1 MKKPVALIASALAL
15 TLTLAVP
22 LTALADATA
31 PAPTQTGATTTA
43 QTATQTT
50 ATATASTM
58 ATAQTPDAGVLPGSP
73 LYFLDRLFESV
84 QVFLTRNPEAR
95 VGLYVRFADERLAE
109 LKLVA
114 SQPSGD
120 TLQQQAEAQQLA
132 SDVIKTLGQAG
143 AGLESLKLENG
154 DLKVAARV
162 QAVALQGESALRTNQ
177 VLPGA
182 LTPQL
187 LQQLHQI
194 LQTAAAVTSVK
205 ADAVAK
211 AREDGVQPGRLALT
225 VKMAETSGKDVS
237 TVAGLM
243 KTTADPS
250 QVAQQLGL
258 DPNTFTKLEIKI
270 SGSEVKVEAS
280 GSTATATAAKPTAAA
295 ADWNNQIALPGGV
308 TQVLDYK
315 YEAEDGKVEYQVT
328 YIDGS
333 GRIVT
338 YKYELEDG
346 KVETKLEVHA
356 KGGKML
362 PPGQVVK
369 LFAPG
374 QMKKEKH
381 EKDRDH
387 QEHEE
392 EDD

>member
-1 MKKPVALIASALAL
+1 MKKPVALIVSALAL
-15 TLTLAVP
+15 TFALAVP

-43 QTATQTT
+43 S
-50 ATATASTM
+50 ATATP
-58 ATAQTPDAGVLPGSP
+58 QTPDAGVLPGSP

-84 QVFLTRNPEAR
+84 QLFLTRNPEAR

-120 TLQQQAEAQQLA
+120 KLQQQAKTQKLA
-132 SDVIKTLGQAG
+132 SDVIATLSQAG
-143 AGLESLKLENG
+143 AGLESLKLEDG

-162 QAVALQGESALRTNQ
+162 QTVAQQGETAIRTNQ

-187 LQQLHQI
+187 LQQLNQI

-211 AREDGVQPGRLALT
+211 AKKDGVQPGRLALT
-225 VKMAETSGKDVS
+225 VKMAETSGQDVS

-280 GSTATATAAKPTAAA
+280 GSTAAATSAMQPTAAA
-295 ADWNNQIALPGGV
+295 ADWNNQIALPGGIA
-308 TQVLDYK
+308 QVLDYK
-315 YEAEDGKVEYQVT
+315 YESEDGKVEYQVT

-338 YKYELEDG
+338 YKFESKDG

-381 EKDRDH
+381 EQDRDH
-387 QEHEE
+387 QEEHEE

>member
-1 MKKPVALIASALAL
+1 MKKPIALIASALAL

-50 ATATASTM
+50 ATASTTATP
-58 ATAQTPDAGVLPGSP
+58 QTPDAGVLPGSP

-162 QAVALQGESALRTNQ
+162 QAVALQGESTLRTNQ

-187 LQQLHQI
+187 LQQLNQI
-194 LQTAAAVTSVK
+194 LQTAAAVTSVQ

-280 GSTATATAAKPTAAA
+280 GSTATATKPTAAV

-338 YKYELEDG
+338 YKYKSEDG

-387 QEHEE
+387 QEEHEE